1 MKKTEPM
8 EFTSSYGTLYVNEDG
23 SVQRIHFDS
32 SEYKKDDCWLTNIER
47 IDMEELIHYYKLNDQ
62 EFLGYGDVMDFGYW
76 NKDGEY
82 EQPPRDWREEVF
94 HNRRGDSFATDIAIE
109 KSYEW
114 INQNRKQQ

>member
-8 EFTSSYGTLYVNEDG
+8 EFTSSYGSLYVNEDG

-32 SEYKKDDCWLTNIER
+32 SNYKKDDCWLTNIQR

-76 NKDGEY
+76 NKDGDY
-82 EQPPRDWREEVF
+82 EQPPRDWRKEVF
-94 HNRRGDSFATDIAIE
+94 HATDIDVEVVIDN
-109 KSYEW
+109 SYEW
-114 INQNRKQQ
+114 INQKRKQQ